1 MNILFTSDLAGMGG
15 GETSLL
21 NLSLALKDQHKIF
34 ILCAM
39 YGKLTDK
46 FFAEN
51 IPTFVIN
58 YRCKSLLLLNM
69 IKIRTIVRDNKID
82 VIHSNDPLTSVIMHY
97 AVYGTT
103 VKTYWTCHG
112 QWYDFSEINLP
123 HTAQCFFF
131 INLIYIHNP
140 ADSGNGICIYENA
153 DHVI

>member
-112 QWYDFSEINLP
+112 QWYDFSEIKK
-123 HTAQCFFF
+123 
-131 INLIYIHNP
+131 
-140 ADSGNGICIYENA
+140 
-153 DHVI
+153 